1 MSICGCSYNLYLRK
15 RNSMIEVGAE
25 RFAFFESNQD
35 FHKFI
40 GFPYKEI
47 ISKGDIVEFKGMEFP
62 KEIEVP
68 KWANFFAIEKLR

>member
-1 MSICGCSYNLYLRK
+1 MSICGCDYNLNLSK

-47 ISKGDIVEFKGMEFP
+47 ISKGDTFEFKRMEFP

-68 KWANFFAIEKLR
+68 EWANFFAVEELR